1 MQCTEGGWYASNF
14 MAGKRTVGRT
24 KQFCL
29 RAQPVRAR
37 RVEGKSN
44 LSRNGMVTQIFRH
57 GQGMLLL
64 LKLMLLM
71 LRPRIVPA
79 HSAEIAQPPLR
90 GIGPQHQA
98 LVQTIRGHHPGE
110 AVQIPQEDDHPT
122 TDPAQLDQNIVGMLR
137 QMLLLLLIRLLTMLL
152 TLTTLPAVRA
162 VEHGR
167 RRRRRRRRWVGRW
180 HVVDAP
186 PFQQVSL
193 LNGLRLL
200 WCIIV
205 AIIIVIPSTI
215 AIRIGYHHLVILVIN
230 VQPQRNVQ
238 RMPKSLQI
246 GSAST

>member
-1 MQCTEGGWYASNF
+1 MT
-14 MAGKRTVGRT
+14 GKWAVGRT

-29 RAQPVRAR
+29 RAQSVRAR
-37 RVEGKSN
+37 RIEGKSN

-57 GQGMLLL
+57 SQGMLLL
-64 LKLMLLM
+64 LLMLMLM
-71 LRPRIVPA
+71 LQSRIVPT

-122 TDPAQLDQNIVGMLR
+122 ADPAQLDQYIVGMLR
-137 QMLLLLLIRLLTMLL
+137 QMLLLLLLLLIVILLLLMWLL

-167 RRRRRRRRWVGRW
+167 RRRRRRSWVGRR

-193 LNGLRLL
+193 LYGLRLL

-205 AIIIVIPSTI
+205 ATIIVIPRTTV
-215 AIRIGYHHLVILVIN
+215 AIRIGYHHLVILIIN
-230 VQPQRNVQ
+230 IQPQRNVQ

-246 GSAST
+246 GST